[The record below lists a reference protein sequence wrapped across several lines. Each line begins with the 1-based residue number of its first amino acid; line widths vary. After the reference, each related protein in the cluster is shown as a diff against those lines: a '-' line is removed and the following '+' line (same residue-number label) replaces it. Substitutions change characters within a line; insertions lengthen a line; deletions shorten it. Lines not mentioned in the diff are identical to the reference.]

1 MGEERVEV
9 VAVDCAVK
17 DGRVGQDF
25 RDVFELLLIYANT
38 PREKFKNLLD
48 EAIIV
53 NAEDWVRKD
62 PLRVANDLIDDNI
75 ESTIVVIFVNVF
87 LYLFCFEL
95 QSILK
100 GQMQFL
106 QEKREVVGFEGIEM
120 LCEAFIVNRF
130 DVGFD

>member
-1 MGEERVEV
+1 MGEEWVEV

-25 RDVFELLLIYANT
+25 RDVFEFLLIYAYT
-38 PREKFKNLLD
+38 PREEFKDLLD

-53 NAEDWVRKD
+53 YAEDWVSKD
-62 PLRVANDLIDDNI
+62 PLRVANDLIDDKV
-75 ESTIVVIFVNVF
+75 ERTIVVILVNVL

-106 QEKREVVGFEGIEM
+106 
-120 LCEAFIVNRF
+120 
-130 DVGFD
+130 